1 MSIKQTL
8 DWFKAAVPTPDNR
21 TLSVQVGCHLEEVAE
36 MLEAITTSSYDT
48 DETLDE
54 AFRPLNIASGALKSG
69 EARIE
74 CVDRTELLDSLCDQ
88 IVTAVGIAHMM
99 GMDIEGA
106 LVEVNRANFSKF
118 ENGQPVFLEGGKIG
132 KGADYLAPDLS
143 RFVGGDV

>member
-8 DWFKAAVPTPDNR
+8 EWFRAAVPNPDNR

-36 MLEAITTSSYDT
+36 MLMAVTSSGDT
-48 DETLDE
+48 E
-54 AFRPLNIASGALKSG
+54 AALEAAFKALHIASDGLKTG
-69 EARIE
+69 EASIE
-74 CVDRTELLDSLCDQ
+74 CIDRVALLDSLCDQ

-106 LVEVNRANFSKF
+106 LTEVNRANFSKF
-118 ENGQPVFLEGGKIG
+118 ENGHPVFLEGGKIG

>member
-1 MSIKQTL
+1 MTIKQTL
-8 DWFKAAVPTPDNR
+8 EWFRAAVPNPDNR
-21 TLSVQVGCHLEEVAE
+21 TLSVQVGCHFEEVAE
-36 MLEAITTSSYDT
+36 MLEAVTSGGDT
-48 DETLDE
+48 EAAIET
-54 AFRPLNIASGALKSG
+54 AFGALHIASVGLKSG

-74 CVDRTELLDSLCDQ
+74 CVDRVALLDSLCDQ

-106 LVEVNRANFSKF
+106 LAEVNRANFSKF
-118 ENGQPVFLEGGKIG
+118 ENGAPVFLEGGKIG